1 MLVLSISIPS
11 LKEETRQG
19 RAQVW
24 TAARLQKWQAL
35 ISADPLYR
43 HPLGPQ
49 PLSASSAITHT
60 CGIHT
65 RRARACCLRL
75 LCIIFILILCTK
87 LWFMMQQSQLVVVL
101 VSHYLLNSSCFRGL
115 VKAEDYTTNMYIFS
129 PLIFKPCSEYQC
141 YDNRS
146 NYDFSDKHRQ
156 KSLIFSE
163 HLRDWIFVAP
173 NFTFWFSLISTL
185 STSSNWLFSVK

>member
-1 MLVLSISIPS
+1 MASLNLCWSFISS
-11 LKEETRQG
+11 STG
-19 RAQVW
+19 
-24 TAARLQKWQAL
+24 T
-35 ISADPLYR
+35 SAIVGVFSHNAHMR
-43 HPLGPQ
+43 HPHRQTRDEQELVVSVS
-49 PLSASSAITHT
+49 SASYI
-60 CGIHT
+60 
-65 RRARACCLRL
+65 LY
-75 LCIIFILILCTK
+75 ILILCTK

-115 VKAEDYTTNMYIFS
+115 VKAEDYTTKMYIFS
-129 PLIFKPCSEYQC
+129 PLIFKPCSECQC